1 MRRVAPSKFICG
13 TGTRMGHVSS
23 AVRAGTGTSSR
34 FRDEEVDAA
43 RALDKVW
50 DRTSAVV
57 LLGQVGNGRVLVRI
71 SHANSPEKHLET
83 WGSGQ
88 WSRMFVLGR
97 ESAFSQVI
105 ARQCAIGLIQ
115 RVRGHE
121 QAEVVDTYPTPPKPI
136 SRTVQNGVDTYRGR
150 RNDVRPLRRRTLRQ
164 PAYNRAGCS
173 TA

>member
-1 MRRVAPSKFICG
+1 MRTSAQGCTVQVHLWDGNPH
-13 TGTRMGHVSS
+13 GTRVLS
-23 AVRAGTGTSSR
+23 RAGWDGYLSR

-83 WGSGQ
+83 WGGSGQ

-121 QAEVVDTYPTPPKPI
+121 QAEV
-136 SRTVQNGVDTYRGR
+136 
-150 RNDVRPLRRRTLRQ
+150 
-164 PAYNRAGCS
+164 
-173 TA
+173 